1 MKRTHDQVETEE
13 EQQQKEEEEEK
24 KEEKRE
30 STSKETSPKPPTLKK
45 KRKKDSG
52 EENAAYK
59 KYLEKIEKLLP
70 TFHDSKI
77 PGMVEEAAP
86 DIIQDIIQSLGVSK
100 NNAIVKM
107 IPEGRIKK
115 IVAGI
120 IVDEVNLPVR
130 NLILH
135 YPYHYIQLRDVVM
148 KADSMRSDSIS
159 EELASLKPPG
169 EGEQPFEEF
178 VACMNNIM
186 VKVIKRVAS
195 FIENKELIRGTNMVT
210 NAIFDNIEI
219 PRNIK
224 SNICKHLSNY
234 ILTFTGKYIYSFFL
248 EKNKLMNKATDK
260 YIR

>member
-1 MKRTHDQVETEE
+1 MKRTHDQVKAEE
-13 EQQQKEEEEEK
+13 EQQQKEEEEE
-24 KEEKRE
+24 EKRE
-30 STSKETSPKPPTLKK
+30 PTSKETSPKPPTLKK

-59 KYLEKIEKLLP
+59 KYLETIGKLLP

-77 PGMVEEAAP
+77 PGMVEAAAP

-100 NNAIVKM
+100 DNAMVKM

-135 YPYHYIQLRDVVM
+135 YPHHYMQLRDVVM
-148 KADSMRSDSIS
+148 KVDSMRSDSIS
-159 EELASLKPPG
+159 EELANLKPPG
-169 EGEQPFEEF
+169 DGEQPFHEF

-186 VKVIKRVAS
+186 VKVVKRVAS
-195 FIENKELIRGTNMVT
+195 SIENKELIRGTNVVA
-210 NAIFDNIEI
+210 NAILDSIEI

-234 ILTFTGKYIYSFFL
+234 ILTFTGKHIYSFFL